1 MGKTGRYHHRYSAK
15 ASKALSPKLS
25 LKLVPSPLLYLI
37 VLTLYMAMMQ
47 KAIAEPYTSQA
58 RLSPTPTP
66 TLRIC
71 YEDRNNFPFVT
82 KGDQNFTNTLG
93 NRGTL
98 ADIIINAAQ
107 AIELPITFS
116 RLPWKRCI
124 QQLSQ
129 GKSDAIFAAIW
140 TQDRDSQ
147 WVFPKVDGVI
157 EPKLRLWRA
166 RYPIFTAK
174 HSTLQW
180 HNGRFTNLKLGV
192 SAPLGYVAHD
202 KLNKLDVLPA
212 NNLSVEE
219 GFNLIARERLDGY
232 VVERFIGQHTIQK
245 LRLSQEIST
254 LDEDFMQMDWFVPVS
269 HAWYQEHPQLT
280 QQLWQSISEV
290 REQQG
295 DAIFKRYTE
304 PKLDA
309 TP

>member
-1 MGKTGRYHHRYSAK
+1 MGKMGQYLHGYCAK
-15 ASKALSPKLS
+15 VSKALSLKLS
-25 LKLVPSPLLYLI
+25 LQLVPSPLLYLI
-37 VLTLYMAMMQ
+37 VLTLYMAMTQ
-47 KAIAEPYTSQA
+47 KAIAEPYTPQA

-66 TLRIC
+66 TLRVC

-82 KGDQNFTNTLG
+82 KGEQNSTNTIG
-93 NRGTL
+93 TRGTL

-129 GKSDAIFAAIW
+129 GKVDAIFAAIW
-140 TQDRDSQ
+140 TPERDAL
-147 WVFPKVDGVI
+147 WVFPKVDGAI
-157 EPKLRLWRA
+157 NPKLRLWRA

-180 HNGRFTNLKLGV
+180 HDGRFTNLKLGV

-202 KLNKLDVLPA
+202 KLDKLDVLPA
-212 NNLSVEE
+212 NNLNVEE
-219 GFNLIARERLDGY
+219 GFKLIARERLDGY

-245 LRLSQEIST
+245 LRLNQEIST

-269 HAWYQEHPQLT
+269 HNWYQQHPQLT

-295 DAIFKRYTE
+295 DAIFKHYTE
-304 PKLDA
+304 PKLNV